1 MLTMVNALLST
12 HRPTI
17 FALQR
22 PILGELLRTSLMD
35 VPFAGSVCVRCC
47 LEQLLSF
54 SWKGQDRSLILSF
67 FSQRRQK
74 KKFKKTGCFIKRLP
88 TYFVT
93 VNI

>member
-1 MLTMVNALLST
+1 MLLNLGGGIIPPAPPPAPLVPTALL
-12 HRPTI
+12 
-17 FALQR
+17 
-22 PILGELLRTSLMD
+22 
-35 VPFAGSVCVRCC
+35 AGSVCVRCC

-67 FSQRRQK
+67 FSQRRKKQK
-74 KKFKKTGCFIKRLP
+74 FTKTGCLIKRLP

>member
-1 MLTMVNALLST
+1 MLLNLVGGGIIPPAPPPAPPVPTALL
-12 HRPTI
+12 
-17 FALQR
+17 
-22 PILGELLRTSLMD
+22 
-35 VPFAGSVCVRCC
+35 AGSVCVRCC

-93 VNI
+93 VDM